1 MSPTLVAVAWR
12 NLARNRQRTGLTV
25 AAIALGL
32 AVLIGLWGLSEGL
45 ERGMVR
51 NFQDTIVG
59 SFQVHHRGFFKR
71 PELER
76 HIGRPAAVVEALAA
90 AGVTRWT
97 WRLEGFALAAGP
109 RGSSGVLVIGM
120 DPEREGQV
128 TSLPSKVTHG
138 SFLTAEEGRSC
149 VLGAG
154 TAGSLGVVAGDTLV
168 LMAYDRFGALA
179 AEEFRVTGLI
189 ATGEMGI
196 DRGLVLVPLTTLQ
209 AFLEMHD
216 GVTSVVARVPEA
228 SLAQTVEAVRAA
240 LGVADYDVLRW
251 HDMFPVLREW
261 VQLSD
266 GFHFIFLGIVL
277 VIVLGGVLNTVLV
290 SMLDRTRELG
300 VLMALGMS
308 TGQVRRLIT
317 LEALLLGALGT
328 LGGAA
333 IGIAVTAWL
342 GHSGVDL
349 SPLLGPAGRFYV
361 DAVIRPELDPARVS
375 LALALAVLTTGLA
388 GAYPAWLASRLEP
401 VEAMRRV

>member
-1 MSPTLVAVAWR
+1 MSPALVAVAWR

-45 ERGMVR
+45 QRGMVR

-59 SFQVHHRGFFKR
+59 SFQVHRRGFFKR

-120 DPEREGQV
+120 DPEREGRV
-128 TSLPSKVTHG
+128 TSLPSKVTQG
-138 SFLTAEEGRSC
+138 RFLAAEDARAC

-154 TAGSLGVVAGDTLV
+154 TAGSLGVAPGDTLV

-196 DRGLVLVPLTTLQ
+196 DRGLVLVPLTSLQ
-209 AFLEMHD
+209 TFLEMHD
-216 GVTSVVARVPEA
+216 RVTSVVARVPEA
-228 SLAQTVEAVRAA
+228 TLEGTADAVRGA
-240 LGVADYDVLRW
+240 LGAGEYDVLRW

-266 GFHFIFLGIVL
+266 GFHYVFLGIVL
-277 VIVLGGVLNTVLV
+277 LIVLGGVLNTVLV
-290 SMLDRTRELG
+290 SMLERTRELG

-308 TGQVRRLIT
+308 TGQVGQLIA

-333 IGIAVTAWL
+333 VGIAVTAWL
-342 GHSGVDL
+342 GRTGVDL
-349 SPLLGPAGRFYV
+349 SPLLGATGRFYV
-361 DAVIRPELDPARVS
+361 DAVIRPELDPARLS
-375 LALALAVLTTGLA
+375 LALAAAVLTTGLA

-401 VEAMRRV
+401 VEAMRHV